1 MQEGENIFFK
11 KCLSLNKKNKNKK
24 KKGGYE
30 HIPDLKRLKT
40 HDKYTT

>member
-1 MQEGENIFFK
+1 MFVIKQK
-11 KCLSLNKKNKNKK
+11 KQKQKKR
-24 KKGGYE
+24 GGYE